1 MTTPMLTTR
10 VEYDELLSSL
20 GRRLRPNA
28 IRKLTLLLGNREVIS
43 LAAGAPS
50 FETFPLEE
58 LAEISARVIRERG
71 RLALQYGPTRG
82 QGALV
87 ESVAATLQSR
97 GIEGCKP
104 SEIVMTTGSQQG
116 LDLISRIILDPGDVA
131 LVELP
136 SYIGGII
143 ALYNAN
149 AELVGVRQDEGG
161 IVISDLLEKIERA
174 RSEGRRVKCIYTIP
188 NFQNPSGVTL
198 AAERRR
204 ELVDIAED
212 QDLFIIEDDAYFDL
226 SFTEEAS
233 RLVPLAALCPDRV
246 AYLGTFSKVLA
257 PGLRTA
263 WLRAPEAL
271 SAKVELAKE
280 GADLSSSVLDQ
291 TIVIEAIRQGLIE
304 RRLPELRRFYE
315 VRCRAMLDSLERFA
329 PDDANWTKPIGGFF
343 ILMELAA
350 GADATAMLPDAI
362 EGGVAYVPGQ
372 PFFVDGS
379 GANTLRLAY
388 SKESPEAIAD
398 GVERMCRV
406 FRTTGPRG

>member
-1 MTTPMLTTR
+1 
-10 VEYDELLSSL
+10 
-20 GRRLRPNA
+20 
-28 IRKLTLLLGNREVIS
+28 VIS

-71 RLALQYGPTRG
+71 RFALQYGPTRG
-82 QGALV
+82 QSALV
-87 ESVAATLQSR
+87 ESVAATLRSR
-97 GIEGCKP
+97 GIESSKP

-116 LDLISRIILDPGDVA
+116 LDLIARIILDPGDVA

-143 ALYNAN
+143 ALYNAK

-174 RSEGRRVKCIYTIP
+174 RSEGRRLKCIYTIP

-204 ELVDIAED
+204 ELADIAED

-226 SFTEEAS
+226 CFTEEAS

-263 WLRAPEAL
+263 WLRAPEELAT
-271 SAKVELAKE
+271 KVELAKE

-291 TIVIEAIRQGLIE
+291 AIVTEAIREGLIE

-315 VRCRAMLDSLERFA
+315 VRCRAMLESLERFA
-329 PDDANWTKPIGGFF
+329 PVGARWTKPIGGFF
-343 ILMELAA
+343 ILMELTA

-362 EGGVAYVPGQ
+362 ESGVAYVPGQ

-406 FRTTGPRG
+406 FQNARPLG